1 MSAPADAVAFVLG
14 AAVSLGASWLLVSR
28 IERMGNRLGV
38 TEAMLGLIAALAAD
52 TPEITSAISALASHQ
67 QEIGSSVVV
76 GSNVFNLAA
85 LLGLG
90 AVVAGWVALH
100 RRVVLLTGGISLWTA
115 AACVLVVFGDLPPF
129 VGLLLVAAVLGP
141 YAFLAASR
149 RVRQGRSL
157 AGRWLTTAIREED
170 LELHPALI
178 PGSKRLDVTVT
189 AGALVVVVGAS
200 VVMERSAQSLGTRF
214 AVPDVVVGGLVLAA
228 VTSLPNAVAAV
239 YLARRGRGTAML
251 STALNSNA
259 LNIAFGLLLPAA
271 VVGLGAT
278 TSRDVL
284 VALWYAGLTVVV
296 LLFAYRDRGLR
307 RHTGTVVLVAYAL
320 FAVVLVVT
328 ALGHG
333 NRLWYLG
340 PPALIGVWTF
350 VLLLTPAQHAPADE
364 PPPLPDD
371 VEAAAS

>member
-1 MSAPADAVAFVLG
+1 MSTPVDAVAFVLG

-52 TPEITSAISALASHQ
+52 MPEITSAVSALAGHQ

-100 RRVVLLTGGISLWTA
+100 RRVVLLTGGISLWVA
-115 AACVLVVFGDLPPF
+115 AACVLVVFGDLPPV
-129 VGLLLVAAVLGP
+129 VGLAMVAAALGP
-141 YAFLAASR
+141 YAYLAGSR
-149 RVRQGRSL
+149 RVRQGRSR
-157 AGRWLTTAIREED
+157 AGRWFTLAIREED

-178 PGSKRLDVTVT
+178 PGSKRLDLTVTVL
-189 AGALVVVVGAS
+189 ALVVVVGAS
-200 VVMERSAQSLGTRF
+200 VVMERSAQSLGARF
-214 AVPDVVVGGLVLAA
+214 SVPNIVVGGLVLAA

-259 LNIAFGLLLPAA
+259 LNIAFGQLLPAA
-271 VVGLGAT
+271 VVGLGVT
-278 TSRDVL
+278 TTREVV
-284 VALWYAGLTVVV
+284 VALWYAGLTAVV
-296 LLFAYRDRGLR
+296 LLFAYRDHGLR
-307 RHTGTVVLVAYAL
+307 RHTGMVVLVAYAL
-320 FAVVLVVT
+320 FVVVIVVT
-328 ALGHG
+328 GLGRG
-333 NRLWYLG
+333 NWLWYLV
-340 PPALIGVWTF
+340 PPALIGAWTTA
-350 VLLLTPAQHAPADE
+350 LLLRPAHQPPAEE

-371 VEAAAS
+371 VNLIG